1 MTWEDRVIESFKE
14 HDVRFVAYIPDSVL
28 SDLVAELNAD
38 DYFDTTLVSR
48 EEEAVGVLSGAW
60 LGGTRGA
67 LVCQSSGIA
76 NSFNALG
83 SLSKPNG
90 IPFLGVVTRRG
101 DLDEHN
107 IAHAA
112 TEYPMPRLLDEIGV
126 KNHRVSSPETIG
138 QYVEMAG
145 KSAFLQEE
153 PYVLLLEPTIFKEE
167 A

>member
-1 MTWEDRVIESFKE
+1 MTWEDRVIENFKK
-14 HDVRFVAYIPDSVL
+14 HDIRFVAYIPDSVL
-28 SDLVAELNAD
+28 SDLVTKLDED

-48 EEEAVGVLSGAW
+48 EEEAVGLLSGAW

-90 IPFLGVVTRRG
+90 FPFLGVVTRRG
-101 DLDEHN
+101 GLDEHN
-107 IAHAA
+107 IAHSA
-112 TEYPMPRLLDEIGV
+112 TEYPMPRILDAVGI
-126 KNHRVSSPETIG
+126 KNHLVSDPETIG

-145 KSAFLQEE
+145 KSAFMQEQ
-153 PYVLLLEPTIFKEE
+153 PFVLLLEPTIFKGD

>member
-1 MTWEDRVIESFKE
+1 MTWEDRVIENFKK
-14 HDVRFVAYIPDSVL
+14 HDIRFVAYIPDSVL
-28 SDLVAELNAD
+28 SDLVTKLDED

-83 SLSKPNG
+83 SLSKPTG
-90 IPFLGVVTRRG
+90 LPFLAVVTRRG

-107 IAHAA
+107 IAHSA
-112 TEYPMPRLLDEIGV
+112 TEYPMPRLLDEIGI
-126 KNHRVSSPETIG
+126 KNHLVSSPETIG

-145 KSAFLQEE
+145 KSAFMQEE
-153 PYVLLLEPTIFKEE
+153 PYVLLLEPTIFREE